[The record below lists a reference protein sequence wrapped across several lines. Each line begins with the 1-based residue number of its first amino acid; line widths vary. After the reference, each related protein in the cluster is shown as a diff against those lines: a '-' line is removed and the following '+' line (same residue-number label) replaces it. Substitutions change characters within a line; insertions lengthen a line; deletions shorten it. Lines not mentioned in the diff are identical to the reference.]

1 MRLLTFSLITA
12 GMILLSACGNTTRFP
27 VSSVVPAADIKAVTK
42 IDKNNNKVI
51 TVSAKNLASPERIDP
66 SSKAYVVWS
75 KSENDQDLRYL
86 GQLQNENGEN
96 ASFTTIAP
104 DDIDEIV
111 ITAEPNGS
119 VSKPTGTEI
128 SRAEINDPF
137 TDTNE
142 SAAPMG
148 EETVPATPETSP
160 PTTEP
165 GQPQDANY
173 PFGRPDT
180 LQQWRR

>member
-1 MRLLTFSLITA
+1 MKLLTFSLVTA

-51 TVSAKNLASPERIDP
+51 TVSAKNLASPDRIDP
-66 SSKAYVVWS
+66 SSKAYVIWS
-75 KSENDQDLRYL
+75 KSEGDQDVRYL
-86 GQLQNENGEN
+86 GQLQNDNGDN
-96 ASFTTIAP
+96 ATFTTIAP
-104 DDIDEIV
+104 ADIDEII
-111 ITAEPNGS
+111 ITAEPSGS
-119 VSKPTGTEI
+119 VSRPSGTEI

-142 SAAPMG
+142 TAPLG
-148 EETVPATPETSP
+148 DETIPSSPDTEPPA
-160 PTTEP
+160 TEP

-180 LQQWRR
+180 LQQYRR

>member
-1 MRLLTFSLITA
+1 MKLLAFSLLTA
-12 GMILLSACGNTTRFP
+12 GMIILSACGNTTRFP
-27 VSSVVPAADIKAVTK
+27 VSSVVPAADIKAITK
-42 IDKNNNKVI
+42 IDKNNNKI
-51 TVSAKNLASPERIDP
+51 LTVKAKNLASPERIDP

-75 KSENDQDLRYL
+75 KSKNDQDLRYL

-111 ITAEPNGS
+111 ITAETSGS
-119 VSKPTGTEI
+119 VSSPSGTEI

-142 SAAPMG
+142 TAPLG
-148 EETVPATPETSP
+148 EETFPATPETTP
-160 PTTEP
+160 PTIEP
-165 GQPQDANY
+165 GQPQDPNY

-180 LQQWRR
+180 LQQWYR